1 MKKLLPALL
10 LAPLAW
16 AAPAPALLQGE
27 PAPARAWQQDEPYVA
42 PDFEAYFP
50 DDVEGG
56 RALDG
61 VYEDNTLRGLG
72 DEQFLA
78 VIRRGLRHTKNHR
91 TLILSYVGNRF
102 IWGKQEQNLDAIE
115 LCYHAADF
123 REAAAKYGAR
133 HYAVYFGLSVV
144 TNKTPAILRTLAD
157 LCVAIDDPNDIGR
170 VAWGAASQMDEL
182 LPYLAPHLASE
193 DAYVRAKAEDLQR
206 IFRGE
211 LGAFAWAAERAKLPP
226 RPRAWKEL
234 PEVRKTLR
242 EGDGPARLEL
252 LRRIRS
258 ENLTRDMNDSYLAD
272 FAVAAG
278 DADPKVRAELTR
290 TVGRHWIWGAGLH
303 RVSDP
308 AVDLMLRLSRDP
320 EPDVR
325 YQAVYYGLSTYRGER
340 EDVLDRKL
348 EMLLDPSEVRNH
360 GRLIWSL
367 HRGDERLAARL
378 ETLMRGE
385 SRSAAQAAY
394 QLYRTVFEARPDF
407 TPEGIAGPAD
417 LVGTWSVTLLA
428 GGREGLQL
436 PNLRVAQDEV
446 GKLVLSGEELER
458 LEGDLLD
465 QLIYSEVGEVLHFSF
480 HTTIE
485 TLVLRTTGRLEG
497 DQIEG
502 TSRVDGGD
510 TLVVWTARRVTD

>member
-1 MKKLLPALL
+1 MKQLILVLL
-10 LAPLAW
+10 LFAPLAW
-16 AAPAPALLQGE
+16 SAPAPATTQE
-27 PAPARAWQQDEPYVA
+27 APVRAWQQDEPYVA
-42 PDFEAYFP
+42 PDFEGYFP
-50 DDVEGG
+50 NDVEGAK
-56 RALDG
+56 ALDV
-61 VYEDNTLRGLG
+61 VYDNNTLRKLG
-72 DEQFLA
+72 DEEFLA

-102 IWGKQEQNLDAIE
+102 IWGKEEQNADAIE

-123 REAAAKYGAR
+123 REEAAKYGAR

-144 TNKTPAILRTLAD
+144 TQKTPAILRTLAD
-157 LCVAIDDPNDIGR
+157 LSVAIDDPNDIGR
-170 VAWGAASQMDEL
+170 VAWGAASQVDEL

-193 DAYVRAKAEDLQR
+193 DAYVRAKAEDVER

-211 LGAFAWAAERAKLPP
+211 LKAFAWAAERAKLPP
-226 RPRAWKEL
+226 RPRAWKEM

-242 EGDGPARLEL
+242 EGNSTTRLEL

-258 ENLTRDMNDSYLAD
+258 ENLTRDMDDSYLAD

-278 DADPKVRAELTR
+278 DVDPKVREQLMITM
-290 TVGRHWIWGAGLH
+290 GGHWIWGAGLH

-308 AVDLMLRLSRDP
+308 AVDLMLHLSRDSV
-320 EPDVR
+320 PDVR

-348 EMLLDPSEVRNH
+348 EMLLDSTEARNH
-360 GRLIWSL
+360 DRLIWSL
-367 HRGDERLAARL
+367 GKGDERLAARL
-378 ETLMRGE
+378 DTLLRGE
-385 SRSAAQAAY
+385 SRVAAQAAY
-394 QLYRTVFEARPDF
+394 QLYRTVFEERPSF
-407 TPEGIAGPAD
+407 TPEGIAGPLD
-417 LVGTWSVTLLA
+417 LVGTWRVTVVA
-428 GGREGLQL
+428 GGSEGMHL
-436 PNLRVAQDEV
+436 PDFQVAQDEV
-446 GKLVLSGEELER
+446 GQLVLTGAELDEF
-458 LEGDLLD
+458 EGNLLD
-465 QLIYSEVGEVLHFSF
+465 QLIFSEVGEVLHFRF

-510 TLVVWTARRVTD
+510 TLVVWTAVRTGR